1 MIASTQLRHSKTP
14 FAYSFNL
21 VARAEATQE
30 RKVRVLEE
38 TPSDRFTLIIA
49 LMIVFFAG
57 LVGLEVIH
65 MVFLGAWNEAIF
77 NGLML
82 VVGTIVGAVWG
93 RGQ

>member
-1 MIASTQLRHSKTP
+1 MFEYLRKLIGRGTTRVV
-14 FAYSFNL
+14 Y
-21 VARAEATQE
+21 AEATQE

>member
-1 MIASTQLRHSKTP
+1 MFEYLRKLIGRGTTRVV
-14 FAYSFNL
+14 Y
-21 VARAEATQE
+21 AEATQE

-65 MVFLGAWNEAIF
+65 MVFLEAWNEAIF

>member
-1 MIASTQLRHSKTP
+1 
-14 FAYSFNL
+14 
-21 VARAEATQE
+21 
-30 RKVRVLEE
+30 
-38 TPSDRFTLIIA
+38 
-49 LMIVFFAG
+49 MIVFFAG

-82 VVGTIVGAVWG
+82 VVGTVWG

>member
-1 MIASTQLRHSKTP
+1 MLGYLRKLIGRGATR
-14 FAYSFNL
+14 L
-21 VARAEATQE
+21 VYAEAAEE
-30 RKVRVLEE
+30 RKVRVLDD

-49 LMIVFFAG
+49 LMIVFFLG

-65 MVFLGAWNEAIF
+65 MAFLASWNEAIF

-93 RGQ
+93 KSQ

>member
-1 MIASTQLRHSKTP
+1 
-14 FAYSFNL
+14 
-21 VARAEATQE
+21 V
-30 RKVRVLEE
+30 
-38 TPSDRFTLIIA
+38 
-49 LMIVFFAG
+49 G

-65 MVFLGAWNEAIF
+65 MAFLGTWNEAIF